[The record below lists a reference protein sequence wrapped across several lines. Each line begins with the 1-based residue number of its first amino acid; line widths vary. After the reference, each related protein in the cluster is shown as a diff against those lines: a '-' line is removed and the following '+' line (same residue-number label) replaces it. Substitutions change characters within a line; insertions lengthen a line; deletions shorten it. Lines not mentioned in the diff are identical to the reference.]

1 MTTNFSAEE
10 FEAVRGTSFRTRAD
24 DVGLPDLRLES
35 VDRFDAPAGAPRRDP
50 FALVFVGPQPALEQR
65 IYTLS
70 HTELGEVDI
79 FLVPI
84 GLDADGSVRY
94 EAVFN

>member
-1 MTTNFSAEE
+1 MTSILSAER
-10 FEAVRGTSFRTRAD
+10 FEALRGTTFGTRAG
-24 DVGLPDLRLES
+24 DVSLPDLRLQT
-35 VDRFDAPAGAPRRDP
+35 VGRFDAPAGAPRSDP
-50 FALVFVGPQPALEQR
+50 FTLVFVGPPPAIEQR

-70 HTELGEVDI
+70 HAELGEVDI

-84 GLDADGSVRY
+84 GLDSDGSVRY

>member
-1 MTTNFSAEE
+1 MTAKLSAER
-10 FEAVRGTSFRTRAD
+10 FEALRGTSFGTRAGG
-24 DVGLPDLRLES
+24 VALPDLRLEI

-50 FALVFVGPQPALEQR
+50 FVLVFAGPAPALEQR

-70 HTELGEVDI
+70 HAELGEVDI

-84 GLDADGSVRY
+84 GLDPDGRVRY